1 MLIANPIY
9 DVVFKLLL
17 EDNPVAKFLVGTIMG
32 CEVLSLEPIA
42 TERSKMDV
50 QGLTVYRMDF
60 AGTIQVPD
68 GGTRRVII
76 EMQKAKALSDV
87 QRFREYLG
95 REYIKSEHPIIAIYF
110 LGFNLQSKSAA
121 FTVDRTCRDLETGE
135 MFDDDDYWV
144 HRLTHPAYFI
154 QTLRI
159 DSHTRTK
166 LGMLLSVFAQ
176 ENFVSGDSQ
185 TLKAY
190 LQEPECPEMKAL
202 LAILQYAA
210 ADAETRRVMEEEASA
225 ARSVERMFRE
235 RDRQREEDRRQL
247 ADRDRQIAE
256 HERQN
261 AEHER
266 QIAEHERQIAEHERQ
281 IADRDRQIAEHE
293 RQNAEHERQNA
304 EHERQNAE
312 TQRQIADRDR
322 QIAEDKQRR
331 AETAM
336 AIDEYRQT
344 LRRFAKRI
352 RDDGVPCA
360 EVSQETGLTVQEIDS
375 M

>member
-144 HRLTHPAYFI
+144 HRLTHPEYFI

-235 RDRQREEDRRQL
+235 RDRQREEDRR
-247 ADRDRQIAE
+247 RIAE
-256 HERQN
+256 SERQL

-266 QIAEHERQIAEHERQ
+266 QIAEHEK
-281 IADRDRQIAEHE
+281 
-293 RQNAEHERQNA
+293 QNA

>member
-42 TERSKMDV
+42 TERTKMDIH
-50 QGLTVYRMDF
+50 GLTVYRMDF
-60 AGTIQVPD
+60 AGTIQVPN

-95 REYIKSEHPIIAIYF
+95 REYIKSEHPIVAIYF

-135 MFDDDDYWV
+135 LFDDDDYWV
-144 HRLTHPAYFI
+144 HRLTHAAYFI

-176 ENFVSGDSQ
+176 ENFVSRESQ

-235 RDRQREEDRRQL
+235 RDRQREEDRR
-247 ADRDRQIAE
+247 R
-256 HERQN
+256 
-261 AEHER
+261 
-266 QIAEHERQIAEHERQ
+266 IAEHERQ
-281 IADRDRQIAEHE
+281 IADRDRQIAESVMAL
-293 RQNAEHERQNA
+293 NAY
-304 EHERQNAE
+304 
-312 TQRQIADRDR
+312 QRTMWR
-322 QIAEDKQRR
+322 
-331 AETAM
+331 
-336 AIDEYRQT
+336 Y
-344 LRRFAKRI
+344 AKRM
-352 RDDGVPCA
+352 RDDGVPIA
-360 EVSQETGLTVQEIDS
+360 EISQETGLTVQEIDS
-375 M
+375 I